1 MEAPKKPPII
11 IKDGDFMSTDRLQ
24 LAKDRLAAYYQ
35 AEMAVLTGQEYT
47 IGSRS
52 LKRADLAQIR
62 SAIKELEGHIQ
73 TLEAKASGSTAN
85 RARRVVLRDI

>member
-1 MEAPKKPPII
+1 
-11 IKDGDFMSTDRLQ
+11 MSTDRLQ
-24 LAKDRLAAYYQ
+24 LAKDRLNAYYQ

-62 SAIKELEGHIQ
+62 SAIKELEGHVQ
-73 TLEAKASGSTAN
+73 TLEAQASGNTAN
-85 RARRVVLRDI
+85 RARRIVLRDI

>member
-1 MEAPKKPPII
+1 MPKKHRII

-62 SAIKELEGHIQ
+62 SAIKELEGHVQ
-73 TLEAKASGSTAN
+73 MLEAQASGSTAS
-85 RARRVVLRDI
+85 RARRIVLRDI